1 MRLTFILVFVAT
13 ALTAVGAA
21 PLEGETNAAR
31 MARGLPPNPPAFM
44 KRTVQARA
52 SPVYRP

>member
-1 MRLTFILVFVAT
+1 MRLTFVLMFVAT
-13 ALTAVGAA
+13 AFAAVGGA

-44 KRTVQARA
+44 SECV
-52 SPVYRP
+52 